1 MSQGIDE
8 TSEKNTARWDALARL
23 VGYNELAR
31 DAKTVGEKLYLRLAR
46 DMAEEAYVA
55 LGGQVKRSETSEEIV
70 VPTRPPFIVLGPDD
84 IELMRRAVIEYDASS
99 TIGNSTTTRSPR

>member
-8 TSEKNTARWDALARL
+8 TSEKNAARWDALARL

-46 DMAEEAYVA
+46 DVAEESYVA
-55 LGGQVKRSETSEEIV
+55 LGGQVKRSETGEEIV
-70 VPTRPPFIVLGPDD
+70 VPTRPPFIILGPDD
-84 IELMRRAVIEYDASS
+84 IELMRKAVVEYDA
-99 TIGNSTTTRSPR
+99 GNSTTTRDTR